1 MMGPSVYGPQK
12 NIWRDRQHCRMA
24 REAFTTLT
32 EEANNGA
39 RMFPPESYAD
49 QAKEI
54 QETVAAIQMRVGRLL
69 GYYRALLNA

>member
-1 MMGPSVYGPQK
+1 
-12 NIWRDRQHCRMA
+12 MA

-54 QETVAAIQMRVGRLL
+54 QETVAALQQRVSRLTSC
-69 GYYRALLNA
+69 YRALLTA